1 MCKIFSDII
10 LHRLYHGIRMLGNS
24 TLFELIICLES
35 KVKYSHGSLVV
46 DCNRC
51 SLDSVVIV
59 Y

>member
-1 MCKIFSDII
+1 MVSACWATARC
-10 LHRLYHGIRMLGNS
+10 LNC
-24 TLFELIICLES
+24 LIICLEF
-35 KVKYSHGSLVV
+35 KVKYSHGSSVV